1 LRFCPSDGEALRAV
15 RDALGGTELKFSS
28 SLISVFGGGPT
39 NGEALRTPTGN
50 GDGEALRTPTS
61 NGDGEALRTPTG
73 NGDGEALRTPT
84 GNGDGEALRTP
95 TGNGDGES
103 LRAIDASLST
113 AGRSALVA
121 VELTLSS
128 GV

>member
-1 LRFCPSDGEALRAV
+1 MRFCPSDGEALRAV

-39 NGEALRTPTGN
+39 N
-50 GDGEALRTPTS
+50 
-61 NGDGEALRTPTG
+61 GEALRTPTG